1 MYTCGRTAPACGR
14 GRRQHGVA
22 FRVSAALIASVFVH
36 AVLMSGVPLGPAG
49 KRAAHAPPATFNVAL
64 IPDRLPQPL
73 PESVERSQPETALTP
88 LSTAGEA
95 SPAREK
101 LPLPGA
107 KAQTPRASTR
117 SKGIDLPR
125 DDPVTPGT
133 PVITHAPDTTYYAAN
148 QLDIFPALAAP
159 LRLDYPARAVAD
171 DVRGSALVELQISE
185 TGIVH
190 GVKLIEAQPSGYFE
204 DEIRNAFLASR
215 FTPAMRD
222 ERPVRSRVRVRVDF
236 GAEAATR

>member
-1 MYTCGRTAPACGR
+1 MYTCRRTAPAQGH
-14 GRRQHGVA
+14 GRRQHAVA

-36 AVLMSGVPLGPAG
+36 AVLMSGMPFAPAG
-49 KRAAHAPPATFNVAL
+49 KRAAHEPPATFNVAL
-64 IPDRLPQPL
+64 IPV
-73 PESVERSQPETALTP
+73 PESVERSQPETALAP
-88 LSTAGEA
+88 LGTAGEP
-95 SPAREK
+95 SPTREK

-125 DDPVTPGT
+125 DDPVTTGT

-171 DVRGSALVELQISE
+171 DVRRSALVELQISE